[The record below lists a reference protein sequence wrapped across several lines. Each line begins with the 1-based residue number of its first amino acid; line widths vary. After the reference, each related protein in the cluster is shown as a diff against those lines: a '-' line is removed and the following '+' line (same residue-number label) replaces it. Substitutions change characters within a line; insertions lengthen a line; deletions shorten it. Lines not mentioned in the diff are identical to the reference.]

1 MPNVPID
8 WNRVQRRLI
17 SAAKI
22 VPGMKSLEGVLNISI
37 NMEAVAETAE
47 AVAETAQVASGR
59 EPLIHAFLW
68 IGWLVM
74 LGYSFGWLFW
84 LALSSLLTLL
94 QLGYAMYQ
102 VLRIWLDFC
111 LLSTV
116 KSISGI
122 INFFTRRDVTALNH
136 KKDLMLQSRTF
147 QDYEKLNTL
156 GEETGRKATEW
167 REVRNITSN
176 SPVS

>member
-1 MPNVPID
+1 MRVPNVPID
-8 WNRVQRRLI
+8 WSRVQRRLV
-17 SAAKI
+17 SAAKF
-22 VPGMKSLEGVLNISI
+22 VPGIKSLEGVL

-59 EPLIHAFLW
+59 QPLIHAFLW
-68 IGWLVM
+68 LGWLVM

-111 LLSTV
+111 LLSAV
-116 KSISGI
+116 KFVSGFI
-122 INFFTRRDVTALNH
+122 KFFTRRDVTALDH

-147 QDYEKLNTL
+147 KDYEKLSTL

-167 REVRNITSN
+167 REVSA
-176 SPVS
+176 SQYD